1 MKTNKNFLVFI
12 LALVVFFI
20 TVFSLFYKIDID
32 KIFVPSSIEHKIFF
46 QIRIPRFISSFF
58 VGAGLSV
65 VGCVLQSIF
74 LNPLCDGY
82 TLGISSSAGLGV
94 ILITLLNIPL
104 TRFFGSFL
112 GVAVSLFVV
121 FVLLKTF
128 KKTIDIS
135 FVLAGIVL
143 NFFFSSFIVLLT
155 MFFDPYRL
163 HYILLWLLGSFSSL
177 DRFYVY
183 VVSSLII
190 VFIFITIIYSHKLD
204 IIILGR
210 EKSLSLGVDEQKVK
224 NILLFISVIISAL
237 CVSLV
242 GVISFVGV
250 IIPNFVKMFIK
261 LNHKY
266 WVLYSA
272 FIGGIFVSFCDTLA
286 KNLFSPIEV
295 PISVFTGLL
304 GSVFFVFYLFRSK
317 EVLWKF

>member
-266 WVLYSA
+266 WILYSA

-295 PISVFTGLL
+295 PISVFTGLV

>member
-1 MKTNKNFLVFI
+1 MNKKLIFLVI
-12 LALVVFFI
+12 SFFLFLI
-20 TVFSLFYKIDID
+20 FSLLYQLNFF
-32 KIFVPSSIEHKIFF
+32 KIFEYNSVEYIIFF
-46 QIRIPRFISSFF
+46 KIRLPRIIASLSI
-58 VGAGLSV
+58 GAGLSV

-204 IIILGR
+204 IIILGK

>member
-1 MKTNKNFLVFI
+1 MKTNKNFLIFI

-32 KIFVPSSIEHKIFF
+32 KIFIPSSIEHKIFF

-104 TRFFGSFL
+104 SRFLGSFL
-112 GVAVSLFVV
+112 GVIISLFAV

-163 HYILLWLLGSFSSL
+163 HYILFML
-177 DRFYVY
+177 
-183 VVSSLII
+183 
-190 VFIFITIIYSHKLD
+190 
-204 IIILGR
+204 
-210 EKSLSLGVDEQKVK
+210 
-224 NILLFISVIISAL
+224 
-237 CVSLV
+237 
-242 GVISFVGV
+242 
-250 IIPNFVKMFIK
+250 
-261 LNHKY
+261 
-266 WVLYSA
+266 
-272 FIGGIFVSFCDTLA
+272 
-286 KNLFSPIEV
+286 
-295 PISVFTGLL
+295 
-304 GSVFFVFYLFRSK
+304 
-317 EVLWKF
+317 

>member
-1 MKTNKNFLVFI
+1 MKTNKNFLIFI

-104 TRFFGSFL
+104 TRFLGSFL
-112 GVAVSLFVV
+112 GVAVSLFAV

-183 VVSSLII
+183 IVSSLII

-304 GSVFFVFYLFRSK
+304 GSVFFVFYLFRNK

>member
-1 MKTNKNFLVFI
+1 MKTNKNFLIFI

-104 TRFFGSFL
+104 SRFLGSFL
-112 GVAVSLFVV
+112 GVIISLFAV

-190 VFIFITIIYSHKLD
+190 VFIFIILIYAHKLD

-261 LNHKY
+261 LNHKS
-266 WVLYSA
+266 WILYSA
-272 FIGGIFVSFCDTLA
+272 IIGGIFVSFCDTLA

-295 PISVFTGLL
+295 PISVFTGLV
-304 GSVFFVFYLFRSK
+304 GSIFFVFYLFKNK

>member
-1 MKTNKNFLVFI
+1 MKTNKNFLIFI

-266 WVLYSA
+266 WVVYSA

>member
-1 MKTNKNFLVFI
+1 MKTNKNFLIFI

-32 KIFVPSSIEHKIFF
+32 KIFIPSSIEHKIFF

-104 TRFFGSFL
+104 SRFLGSFL
-112 GVAVSLFVV
+112 GVIISLFAV

-190 VFIFITIIYSHKLD
+190 VFIFIILIYSHKLD

-224 NILLFISVIISAL
+224 NIILFISVIISAL

-261 LNHKY
+261 LNHKS

-272 FIGGIFVSFCDTLA
+272 IIGGIFVSFCDTLA
-286 KNLFSPIEV
+286 KNLFSPIEF
-295 PISVFTGLL
+295 PISVFTGLV
-304 GSVFFVFYLFRSK
+304 GSVFFVFYLFKNK

>member
-32 KIFVPSSIEHKIFF
+32 KIFVSSSIEHKIFF

-104 TRFFGSFL
+104 TRFLGSFL
-112 GVAVSLFVV
+112 GVIISLFAV

-190 VFIFITIIYSHKLD
+190 VFIFIILIYSHKLD

-250 IIPNFVKMFIK
+250 IIPNFVRMFIK

-295 PISVFTGLL
+295 PISVFW
-304 GSVFFVFYLFRSK
+304 FIRKCIFC
-317 EVLWKF
+317 VLSI